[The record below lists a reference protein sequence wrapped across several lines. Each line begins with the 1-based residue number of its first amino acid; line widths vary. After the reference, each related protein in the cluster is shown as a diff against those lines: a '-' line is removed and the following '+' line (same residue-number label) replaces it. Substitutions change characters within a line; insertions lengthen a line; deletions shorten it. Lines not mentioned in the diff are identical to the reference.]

1 MGEETNTLPGSSPI
15 ETHSRQSHHL
25 VHTIMR
31 PFTTPLVLSAAQVRF
46 MLAML
51 ATVALILFVRLIQLG
66 SLQREVYNDIALIYR
81 YLWRIQGGEWPV
93 GFVLSAGPLYHY
105 LIMPIVGLTGIN
117 YFGLKLA
124 SVIVSLGVLLFT
136 SAFARRLIDHSFAL
150 LTLFVAGISSWL
162 LIFSRLGNS
171 QILVPLL
178 VMAALWLVL
187 RVVQAG
193 RRVDVIACAVVSAL
207 GLYVYPQSFVLPGV
221 TFATLIALRLTGQ
234 SVRWTDLY
242 WFVLVTLPAALPF
255 VGIVLLDPENFTS
268 GYIGRKITTEG
279 EAVAALVGNILRAL
293 PAFHV
298 QGDSVFRSNPQEL
311 PHLDRIS
318 GVLFL
323 LGLVF
328 WLLPQRRRLSPVLL
342 VPLLLLQVPAILV
355 LSQPGEVPSASR
367 TLGVAPIAYVLVAS
381 GLWWLL
387 HLLRQ
392 WVSRR
397 TAGVVIGVLLAVMLL
412 LNMQRYFQ
420 VYISNLPYR
429 NTSLG
434 RLIAEYANMLPD
446 DTTVYLV
453 GQKWESRMPEEP
465 SVRYVM
471 RDPDQLQMLKPE
483 ELTCDHLLTLDSPA
497 VLIWSFHENLPAP
510 ALEPCQDWLP
520 VQLYTSDRGLPIFHA
535 APLRPGSSAA
545 ARPRSGRA
553 AAYPYRILYE

>member
-15 ETHSRQSHHL
+15 ETHSRRSHQC

-31 PFTTPLVLSAAQVRF
+31 PFTTPLALSAAQVRF
-46 MLAML
+46 MLAAI
-51 ATVALILFVRLIQLG
+51 ATVTLILFVRLVQLG

-81 YLWRIQGGEWPV
+81 YLWRIQDGEWPV

-117 YFGLKLA
+117 YVGLKLA

-136 SAFARRLIDHSFAL
+136 FACARRLIDRSFAL

-187 RVVQAG
+187 RIVQEH

-221 TFATLIALRLTGQ
+221 TFTTLVALRLTGQ
-234 SVRWTDLY
+234 PVRWTDLY
-242 WFVLVTLPAALPF
+242 WFVLVTLLAALPF
-255 VGIVLLDPENFTS
+255 VGIVALDPENFTS
-268 GYIGRKITTEG
+268 GYIGRKINPEG
-279 EAVAALVGNILRAL
+279 GTVAALAGNTRRAL
-293 PAFHV
+293 LAFHV
-298 QGDSVFRSNPQEL
+298 QGDIVFRSNPQEL

-355 LSQPGEVPSASR
+355 LGQPDEVPSASR

-392 WVSRR
+392 WVSQR
-397 TAGVVIGVLLAVMLL
+397 TTGVVIGVLLAVMLL

-420 VYISNLPYR
+420 VYISNLPYQ
-429 NTSLG
+429 NTPLG
-434 RLIAEYANMLPD
+434 RLIAEYADMLPN

-453 GQKWESRMPEEP
+453 GQKWESRMPEEL

-471 RDPDQLQMLKPE
+471 RDPDQLQTLEPE
-483 ELTCDHLLTLDSPA
+483 ELTCEHLRTLESPA
-497 VLIWSFHENLPAP
+497 VLVWSFHESLPAP
-510 ALEPCQDWLP
+510 ELAPCQDWLP
-520 VQLYTSDRGLPIFHA
+520 AQLYTSDRGLPIFHA
-535 APLRPGSSAA
+535 APLRPGTAA
-545 ARPRSGRA
+545 AP
-553 AAYPYRILYE
+553 